1 MDNTSAAEQWQVLQE
16 EFHGPENLQMRKQSL
31 LFRLPSSMVLNG
43 SKYDQDNKHTR
54 ASFFFF
60 FPAFFFFFPFWADIV
75 NH

>member
-1 MDNTSAAEQWQVLQE
+1 MDNTSAAEQGQVLQE

-54 ASFFFF
+54 ASFFS
-60 FPAFFFFFPFWADIV
+60 AFLFLFPFWADIV
-75 NH
+75 NQ